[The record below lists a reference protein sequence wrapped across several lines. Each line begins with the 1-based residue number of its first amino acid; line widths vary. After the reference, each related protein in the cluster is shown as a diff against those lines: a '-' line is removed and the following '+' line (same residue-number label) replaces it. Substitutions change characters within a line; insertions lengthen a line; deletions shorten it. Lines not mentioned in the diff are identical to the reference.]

1 MWKSYNRFYTQTIR
15 SEVGSVFLCKNVN
28 EIPYVKKISLT
39 SVSSSPNNIRNVL
52 MTLSSLQLV
61 SNRKTKIVTSKRSN
75 SLMKIWKGQPL
86 GAKTFLT
93 GGRGLQF
100 LSFFTLKLMPGLD
113 LTSLLFYHSGNSDFK
128 FFIKSSS
135 IFSELRH
142 FFQFF
147 QFLPP
152 IQVIFT
158 LKQPS
163 NAKQIFFWRFLKLPV
178 SSFRKDN

>member
-1 MWKSYNRFYTQTIR
+1 
-15 SEVGSVFLCKNVN
+15 
-28 EIPYVKKISLT
+28 
-39 SVSSSPNNIRNVL
+39 
-52 MTLSSLQLV
+52 
-61 SNRKTKIVTSKRSN
+61 
-75 SLMKIWKGQPL
+75 
-86 GAKTFLT
+86 
-93 GGRGLQF
+93 
-100 LSFFTLKLMPGLD
+100 MPGLD
-113 LTSLLFYHSGNSDFK
+113 LTSLLFYHSGNNDFK

-163 NAKQIFFWRFLKLPV
+163 NAKQIFFWRFLKLPCPLLEKTIN
-178 SSFRKDN
+178 FFLLKLLFDT

>member
-1 MWKSYNRFYTQTIR
+1 
-15 SEVGSVFLCKNVN
+15 
-28 EIPYVKKISLT
+28 
-39 SVSSSPNNIRNVL
+39 

-75 SLMKIWKGQPL
+75 SLMKIRKGQPL

-135 IFSELRH
+135 IFSELGH
-142 FFQFF
+142 FF

-158 LKQPS
+158 LKRPS

>member
-1 MWKSYNRFYTQTIR
+1 
-15 SEVGSVFLCKNVN
+15 
-28 EIPYVKKISLT
+28 
-39 SVSSSPNNIRNVL
+39 
-52 MTLSSLQLV
+52 
-61 SNRKTKIVTSKRSN
+61 
-75 SLMKIWKGQPL
+75 MKIRKGQPL

-163 NAKQIFFWRFLKLPV
+163 NAKQIFFLRFLKLPV

>member
-1 MWKSYNRFYTQTIR
+1 M

-75 SLMKIWKGQPL
+75 SLMKIRKGQPL

-100 LSFFTLKLMPGLD
+100 LSFFTL
-113 LTSLLFYHSGNSDFK
+113 LFYHSGNNDFK

-142 FFQFF
+142 FF